1 MLARMPLGGGAARS
15 VQEGVHE
22 ADWGPGRQFAIVRE
36 VEGRSRLECPIGTVL
51 HQTVGWQ
58 SHIRVSPDGTKIAFM
73 DHPQRGNDE
82 GSVAV
87 VDMQGNLEVLSTGW
101 LSAQGLAW
109 SPDGREVWFT
119 AFRAESSRTLYAVTL
134 TGDVRPVFQTAGH
147 LVLAD
152 ISRQG
157 KVLVIHGNTR
167 MRMRAIHLADGRTK
181 DLSWL
186 DWTLVRD
193 LSPDGHTVIFD
204 ETGVGGGEL
213 HSIYMRDTDDSPA
226 VRLGDGVSGRLSPDG
241 RWVMAAL
248 GGTPV
253 KLTLLPVG
261 AGETKFI
268 PLGKLHVQNFA
279 WFPDGKHICM
289 TANEGSGGLRLYRAE
304 VETGAYAPFSEEGI
318 AAFDLLVGPDGEW
331 VASRGPDMTLKLYPV
346 HGSEPRPLPTA
357 TPDLRP
363 FAWSSDGSCLFGFER
378 GKVPAVIYKI
388 DVKTGERTKWRELT
402 PSDRTGVDSLTRLA
416 MTPDQ
421 STIVFSFPQS
431 LCDLFAIEGL
441 M

>member
-1 MLARMPLGGGAARS
+1 VGK
-15 VQEGVHE
+15 
-22 ADWGPGRQFAIVRE
+22 
-36 VEGRSRLECPIGTVL
+36 VL

-73 DHPQRGNDE
+73 DHPLRGDDQGNI
-82 GSVAV
+82 AV
-87 VDMQGNLEVLSTGW
+87 VDMEGNLAVLSTGW

-119 AFRAESSRTLYAVTL
+119 AFKAESSRTLYAVTL

-167 MRMRAIHLADGRTK
+167 MRMRALHLGDGRTT

-268 PLGKLHVQNFA
+268 PIGKLHVQNFA

-289 TANEGSGGLRLYRAE
+289 AANEGSGGLRLYRAE

-346 HGSEPRPLPTA
+346 HGSEEPRALPTA

-363 FAWSSDGSCLFGFER
+363 FAWSSDGGCLFGFER

-441 M
+441 I